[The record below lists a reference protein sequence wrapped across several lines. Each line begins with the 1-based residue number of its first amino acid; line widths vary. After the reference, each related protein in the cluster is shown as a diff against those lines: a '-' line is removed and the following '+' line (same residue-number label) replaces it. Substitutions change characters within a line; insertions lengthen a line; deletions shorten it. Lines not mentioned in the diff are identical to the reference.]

1 MDKGRS
7 GGGYESR
14 LVCWQAKVEGSDGWL
29 TLSSEHTPMY
39 DMTPPPHTA
48 KRKNGFPLLLKFQIS
63 RSRSHKVALV
73 LH

>member
-29 TLSSEHTPMY
+29 TLSPEHTPMY
-39 DMTPPPHTA
+39 DMTLRPTPPRE
-48 KRKNGFPLLLKFQIS
+48 KMGSLFS
-63 RSRSHKVALV
+63 
-73 LH
+73 